1 VCQRVE
7 SPLPIRVASHVHR
20 NRHGTVYFR
29 FVVIPAD
36 LRDEASAYVDPTFF
50 IAPGVTDPGA
60 YQFVFSEGIENSVS
74 AVPEPPSGLLML
86 SGLVGMLGCFVRRT

>member
-1 VCQRVE
+1 MIGLTANVNQMARWGSDAVLA
-7 SPLPIRVASHVHR
+7 P
-20 NRHGTVYFR
+20 
-29 FVVIPAD
+29 
-36 LRDEASAYVDPTFF
+36 RDEASAYVDPTFF

-60 YQFVFSEGIENSVS
+60 YQFVFSEGIENSAS